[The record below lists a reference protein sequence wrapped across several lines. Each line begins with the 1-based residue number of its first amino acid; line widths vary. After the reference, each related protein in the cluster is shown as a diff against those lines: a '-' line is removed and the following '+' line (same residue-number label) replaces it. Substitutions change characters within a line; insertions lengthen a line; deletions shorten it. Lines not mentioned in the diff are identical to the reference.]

1 MTAKE
6 LYELEDF
13 GDFICEFE
21 DKWQQYAT
29 EKTKVKSYFGTVEN
43 GIELFEKW
51 KQGYELFGEEKAKA
65 FPEIFR
71 FA

>member
-21 DKWQQYAT
+21 DKWQQYAA
-29 EKTKVKSYFGTVEN
+29 ESNKVKAYFGSVDN
-43 GIELFEKW
+43 GLALFEK
-51 KQGYELFGEEKAKA
+51 EKANA
-65 FPEIFR
+65 FSEIFR
-71 FA
+71 MV